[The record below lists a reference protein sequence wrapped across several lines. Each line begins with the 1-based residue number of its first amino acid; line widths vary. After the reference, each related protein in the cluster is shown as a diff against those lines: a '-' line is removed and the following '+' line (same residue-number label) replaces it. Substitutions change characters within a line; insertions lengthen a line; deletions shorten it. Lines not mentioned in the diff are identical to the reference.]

1 GGGGMVGTS
10 EQASLDVAPAS
21 LNAEREDWPMTTEDN
36 SGFGKP
42 DNASSHD
49 ILMSSEA
56 DGGGRSSSEQH
67 RMTDAVGA
75 ASPPVVNN
83 SGETNSETKKRKSSH
98 DGHLAPNAE
107 QSVKKAK
114 VEEALTGTLL
124 QQSASPACH
133 GSERYSLP
141 AEIWQHI
148 FTFVSPRELGNL
160 LLTNRTF
167 HSYLDPS
174 FTVNGHTAC
183 PSVASEGHLPK
194 LKPDVIWQTS
204 RRRCWPRM
212 PAPLRNHTE
221 LQMWRLACC
230 RKCQFCG
237 KRGPPSPVIANH
249 KTRSGPGAHGVS
261 IIWPFAVSSCGP
273 CLLDKSHKLVQEID
287 LLLSSTP
294 SLIIPALP
302 SVLLTEDTNVLS
314 AGALQNVQ
322 GHSDVKL
329 TKLFYKKHVE
339 ELKDE
344 FATVKAM
351 GLATAEEWLKGLDD
365 RGKELR
371 GDSSRWEK
379 WESAGGVSQMRK
391 TLCQMQVESSPD
403 TSHEGT
409 PLGAHRKMSHD
420 GNVQSSTGLSI
431 PVFTTVPADAHIK
444 HTAPHLAHNQ
454 EPFSRSVPN
463 RSRTQEEIQEMKAA
477 RRLEI
482 ERRAALLE
490 HPLLPNV
497 LAHIPS
503 FQAALQI
510 AQPLDNN
517 AWELLK
523 PRLLSQREDA
533 NIRVSQDQRLNAH
546 PIVAQVK
553 AEDRC
558 DANGAQRESRELA
571 DKDWDD
577 AQAPLRAKISEYA
590 DETIKNAWH
599 NGHKVKKDNCPK
611 FAADVLLYVRKRFY
625 AEVAKD
631 AVAARAAGKNT
642 ARDPPEGPFTQKLTL
657 ENMKWLFEVKIKP
670 LTESY
675 RKELF
680 LCNGCD
686 GNSKA
691 YGFEGVIQHYAAK
704 HTSSLSQGNIV
715 VYWRSEWPAT
725 TPFHPDPLSKS
736 TTTAT
741 GTPTSYP
748 GIYQQQYPAQLPVN
762 NFPRPHPFPHQ
773 GALGYG
779 APYRP
784 DFGTHQHPHYP
795 QYPASQPPLPTPP
808 SFNTSY
814 PTPFERPGISQQN
827 MPPMVPSY
835 QQQHHFHIPYEHTT
849 VAYQGS
855 NIVYGLY
862 SEDKI
867 RAQLDDLAFNSR
879 DVWMTL
885 ASLRDLPGNIRV
897 SIVIFH
903 LTKRYRSRFSESP
916 PLAMF
921 IDGLSNK
928 KEMRPVR
935 NTNGLNCKACHL
947 HLDDGAEI
955 ELRTFSLPQLAN
967 HFQQIH
973 VGPFQSAGAPFLDWT
988 VDMIHVPD
996 LSGLSKLSGM
1006 DAHKEAIVT
1015 EAFPAYMVPFSYG
1028 QPQGYSSTVTG
1039 THHEGYGS
1047 TVAAPMTVDVGYINT
1062 SSRYETGL
1070 PPENRQVSTQYE
1082 HDQEHQ
1088 ATPISHRPQRG
1099 APLNPSPD
1107 YGAKPSMTPKQESH
1121 RKSRDRKSSSKE
1133 KRKGPN
1139 HGNSKRK
1146 SNAKSND
1153 IAVNMGHNIHDE
1165 RHEDAEAEESRQEE
1179 AIRAIWAAERRETA
1193 RLASTPGVFE
1203 KEKRNSPINVG
1214 TTTVMKRVVE
1224 VSPPSMPIEIEPGD
1238 DLFAGLESHLNQQAG
1253 SGSNVAGREAVCNRR
1268 PVDEPH
1274 QPVALARPASQA
1286 LHSGFASYGRTSP
1299 PRSGREGDRLEVIHH
1314 REQSS
1319 QRHQDRTL
1327 CSSPAHTPSC
1337 NEVRTVRPVATVH
1350 DTAVGH
1356 IRHSDSSWSHL
1367 TGERGDQILRNPST
1381 EGYAE
1386 EPGMRREQAR
1396 IQYVETYELVRM
1408 RDAEGEYFIRRPVRR
1423 ELDAAY
1429 AGPRR
1434 LEYRETGSPSINYG
1448 HGSITLAP
1456 AHEPSPDSERI
1467 RRRPLRE
1474 ECREPGSLLYQEY
1487 DPRLGSAPP
1496 NSETPVRYQ

>member
-1 GGGGMVGTS
+1 
-10 EQASLDVAPAS
+10 
-21 LNAEREDWPMTTEDN
+21 MTTEIN
-36 SGFGKP
+36 SGLGKP
-42 DNASSHD
+42 DDTSSSD
-49 ILMSSEA
+49 ILMTSEA
-56 DGGGRSSSEQH
+56 DVGGRSSSEQH
-67 RMTDAVGA
+67 RMIDAVGA
-75 ASPPVVNN
+75 ASPTIVNH
-83 SGETNSETKKRKSSH
+83 SSEANSETRKRKSSH
-98 DGHLAPNAE
+98 DGHLAQTAE
-107 QSVKKAK
+107 EPVKKAK
-114 VEEALTGTLL
+114 VEKALTGILL
-124 QQSASPACH
+124 QQSASPAGCH
-133 GSERYSLP
+133 ESERYPLP

-174 FTVNGHTAC
+174 LTVNGHTTC
-183 PSVASEGHLPK
+183 PSVTSKGHLPK

-237 KRGPPSPVIANH
+237 KREPPSPVTANH
-249 KTRSGPGAHGVS
+249 KTRSGPGEHGIS

-273 CLLDKSHKLVQEID
+273 CLLDKSLKEID

-302 SVLLTEDTNVLS
+302 SVLLTEEKNILS
-314 AGALQNVQ
+314 PGALQNVQ

-329 TKLFYKKHVE
+329 TKLFYTKHVE
-339 ELKDE
+339 ELKEE

-391 TLCQMQVESSPD
+391 TLCQMQVEP
-403 TSHEGT
+403 
-409 PLGAHRKMSHD
+409 
-420 GNVQSSTGLSI
+420 
-431 PVFTTVPADAHIK
+431 
-444 HTAPHLAHNQ
+444 
-454 EPFSRSVPN
+454 
-463 RSRTQEEIQEMKAA
+463 TQEEIQEMKAA

-490 HPLLPNV
+490 PPLLPNV

-510 AQPLDNN
+510 IQPLDNN

-533 NIRVSQDQRLNAH
+533 DVRASQDRRLNAH
-546 PIVAQVK
+546 PIASQVK
-553 AEDRC
+553 TEDRC
-558 DANGAQRESRELA
+558 DGHGVQRESKELV

-599 NGHKVKKDNCPK
+599 NGHKVKKDSCPK

-631 AVAARAAGKNT
+631 AVAARAAGKGPT
-642 ARDPPEGPFTQKLTL
+642 HDPPEGPFTQKLTL

-670 LTESY
+670 LTESC

-725 TPFHPDPLSKS
+725 PPFHPDPLSKS
-736 TTTAT
+736 TATAT

-748 GIYQQQYPAQLPVN
+748 GIYQPPYPAQPPIN
-762 NFPRPHPFPHQ
+762 NFPQPRPFPHQ

-784 DFGTHQHPHYP
+784 DFGAHQHPHYP
-795 QYPASQPPLPTPP
+795 QYPASQPPFSIPP
-808 SFNTSY
+808 SYNASY
-814 PTPFERPGISQQN
+814 HTPFERPGISQQN
-827 MPPMVPSY
+827 MPPIIPSY
-835 QQQHHFHIPYEHTT
+835 QQQHHFPGPHEHNT
-849 VAYQGS
+849 VAYQR
-855 NIVYGLY
+855 NHIDYGLY

-867 RAQLDDLAFNSR
+867 RAQLDYLAFNSR
-879 DVWMTL
+879 DVWMAL
-885 ASLRDLPGNIRV
+885 ASLRGLPGNIRV

-935 NTNGLNCKACHL
+935 NTNWLQCKACCL

-996 LSGLSKLSGM
+996 LSGLSNLSGM
-1006 DAHKEAIVT
+1006 DAQKEAIIT
-1015 EAFPAYMVPFSYG
+1015 EAFPISMVPFSYG
-1028 QPQGYSSTVTG
+1028 QPQEIRETIPEWVGTEGYPSTVTG
-1039 THHEGYGS
+1039 TRHEG
-1047 TVAAPMTVDVGYINT
+1047 
-1062 SSRYETGL
+1062 
-1070 PPENRQVSTQYE
+1070 
-1082 HDQEHQ
+1082 EHQ
-1088 ATPISHRPQRG
+1088 AIPISHPPQPG

-1107 YGAKPSMTPKQESH
+1107 YGARPSMTPKQESH
-1121 RKSRDRKSSSKE
+1121 GKSRDRKASSKE
-1133 KRKGPN
+1133 KRKGAN
-1139 HGNSKRK
+1139 HGNLKRK

-1153 IAVNMGHNIHDE
+1153 IAAKMGRSSHDE
-1165 RHEDAEAEESRQEE
+1165 RDGEAEAEESRQEE
-1179 AIRAIWAAERRETA
+1179 AIRAMWAAERRETA
-1193 RLASTPGVFE
+1193 RLASAPGGL
-1203 KEKRNSPINVG
+1203 KEKRESPKNG
-1214 TTTVMKRVVE
+1214 GMTTVKKRAVE
-1224 VSPPSMPIEIEPGD
+1224 VSPLPMPTETEPGD
-1238 DLFAGLESHLNQQAG
+1238 DLFAGLESHLNQQAR
-1253 SGSNVAGREAVCNRR
+1253 SDPNVAGREAISSRH
-1268 PVDEPH
+1268 PIDEPH
-1274 QPVALARPASQA
+1274 RPVVLLRPASQA
-1286 LHSGFASYGRTSP
+1286 LHSGFASYEQTS
-1299 PRSGREGDRLEVIHH
+1299 R
-1314 REQSS
+1314 
-1319 QRHQDRTL
+1319 
-1327 CSSPAHTPSC
+1327 
-1337 NEVRTVRPVATVH
+1337 
-1350 DTAVGH
+1350 
-1356 IRHSDSSWSHL
+1356 SHL
-1367 TGERGDQILRNPST
+1367 TGERGERVLRSPNA
-1381 EGYAE
+1381 EGHAE
-1386 EPGMRREQAR
+1386 ESGIRRAQAR

-1423 ELDAAY
+1423 EMDAAY

-1434 LEYRETGSPSINYG
+1434 LEYRETGSPSLNYG
-1448 HGSITLAP
+1448 HGSIALSP
-1456 AHEPSPDSERI
+1456 AHEPSPGSERI
-1467 RRRPLRE
+1467 IRRPLRE
-1474 ECREPGSLLYQEY
+1474 EFREPGSLHYQEY

-1496 NSETPVRYQ
+1496 NSEAPVR

>member
-1 GGGGMVGTS
+1 MAGIS

-21 LNAEREDWPMTTEDN
+21 LNAEREDWPMTTEVN
-36 SGFGKP
+36 SGFGRP
-42 DNASSHD
+42 DDTSSPD
-49 ILMSSEA
+49 ILTTSEA
-56 DGGGRSSSEQH
+56 DVGGRSSSEQH
-67 RMTDAVGA
+67 RMTDAVGV
-75 ASPPVVNN
+75 ASPTIVNH
-83 SGETNSETKKRKSSH
+83 SSETNSETRKRKSSH
-98 DGHLAPNAE
+98 DGHLAQAAE
-107 QSVKKAK
+107 ESVKKAK
-114 VEEALTGTLL
+114 VEEAPAGTLL
-124 QQSASPACH
+124 QQSASPAGCH
-133 GSERYSLP
+133 ESERYSLP

-174 FTVNGHTAC
+174 PTVNGHTTC
-183 PSVASEGHLPK
+183 PSVTSKGHLPK

-237 KRGPPSPVIANH
+237 KREPPSPVIANH
-249 KTRSGPGAHGVS
+249 KARSGPGEHGIS

-273 CLLDKSHKLVQEID
+273 CLLDKSLKEID

-302 SVLLTEDTNVLS
+302 SVLLTEEKNILS
-314 AGALQNVQ
+314 PGALQNVQ

-329 TKLFYKKHVE
+329 TKLFYTKHVE

-351 GLATAEEWLKGLDD
+351 GLATVEEWLKGLDD

-391 TLCQMQVESSPD
+391 SLRQMQVEPSPD

-409 PLGAHRKMSHD
+409 PSGAHNKVSHD
-420 GNVQSSTGLSI
+420 GKIQPSSGLSI
-431 PVFTTVPADAHIK
+431 PVFTTVPVDAHTK
-444 HTAPHLAHNQ
+444 NTASHLAHNQ
-454 EPFSRSVPN
+454 EPFSCPVPN

-490 HPLLPNV
+490 PPLLPNV

-510 AQPLDNN
+510 IQPLDDN

-533 NIRVSQDQRLNAH
+533 DIRASQDRRLNAH
-546 PIVAQVK
+546 PIAAQVK
-553 AEDRC
+553 TEDRS
-558 DANGAQRESRELA
+558 DGHGTQRGSKELV

-599 NGHKVKKDNCPK
+599 NGHKVKKDSCPK
-611 FAADVLLYVRKRFY
+611 FSADVLLYVRKRFY

-631 AVAARAAGKNT
+631 AVAARAAGKDPIC
-642 ARDPPEGPFTQKLTL
+642 DPPEGPFTQKLTL

-725 TPFHPDPLSKS
+725 PPFHPDPLSKS

-748 GIYQQQYPAQLPVN
+748 GIYQPQYPAQPPIN
-762 NFPRPHPFPHQ
+762 PFPQPRPFPHQ
-773 GALGYG
+773 GDLGYG

-784 DFGTHQHPHYP
+784 DFGAHQHPHYP
-795 QYPASQPPLPTPP
+795 QYPASQPPFSIPP
-808 SFNTSY
+808 SYDTSY
-814 PTPFERPGISQQN
+814 HTPFERPGISQQN
-827 MPPMVPSY
+827 MPPIVPSY
-835 QQQHHFHIPYEHTT
+835 QQQHHFPSPHEHNT
-849 VAYQGS
+849 VAYQR
-855 NIVYGLY
+855 NHIDYGLY
-862 SEDKI
+862 SEDKN

-879 DVWMTL
+879 DVWMALT
-885 ASLRDLPGNIRV
+885 SLRDLPGNIRV

-935 NTNGLNCKACHL
+935 NTNGLKCKACCL
-947 HLDDGAEI
+947 HLDDGAEM
-955 ELRTFSLPQLAN
+955 ELRAFSLPQLAN

-973 VGPFQSAGAPFLDWT
+973 IGPFQSAGAPFLDWT

-996 LSGLSKLSGM
+996 LSGLSNLPGM
-1006 DAHKEAIVT
+1006 DAQKEAIIT
-1015 EAFPAYMVPFSYG
+1015 EAFPISMVPFSYG
-1028 QPQGYSSTVTG
+1028 QPQEVRETIAEWVGTEGYPSTVTG
-1039 THHEGYGS
+1039 TRHEG
-1047 TVAAPMTVDVGYINT
+1047 
-1062 SSRYETGL
+1062 
-1070 PPENRQVSTQYE
+1070 
-1082 HDQEHQ
+1082 EHQ
-1088 ATPISHRPQRG
+1088 AVPISHPPQPG

-1107 YGAKPSMTPKQESH
+1107 YGARPSMTPKQKSH
-1121 RKSRDRKSSSKE
+1121 GKSRDQKSSSKE
-1133 KRKGPN
+1133 KRKGHN
-1139 HGNSKRK
+1139 HGNLKRK

-1153 IAVNMGHNIHDE
+1153 IAAKMGRSSHDE
-1165 RHEDAEAEESRQEE
+1165 RDGEAEAEESRQEE
-1179 AIRAIWAAERRETA
+1179 AIRAMWAAERRETA
-1193 RLASTPGVFE
+1193 RLASAPGGLE
-1203 KEKRNSPINVG
+1203 EKRESPKNG
-1214 TTTVMKRVVE
+1214 GMPTVTKGVVE
-1224 VSPPSMPIEIEPGD
+1224 VSPLPMPTETEPGD
-1238 DLFAGLESHLNQQAG
+1238 DLFSGLESHLNQQAG
-1253 SGSNVAGREAVCNRR
+1253 SDHNVAGREAIYSRH
-1268 PVDEPH
+1268 PTDEPH
-1274 QPVALARPASQA
+1274 QPVVLMRPVSQA
-1286 LHSGFASYGRTSP
+1286 LHSEFISYGQISP
-1299 PRSGREGDRLEVIHH
+1299 TRSGREDDRLQVIHH
-1314 REQSS
+1314 REPSS
-1319 QRHQDRTL
+1319 QLHQDRTL
-1327 CSSPAHTPSC
+1327 YIPPTQTPSC

-1350 DTAVGH
+1350 DVAIEQIH
-1356 IRHSDSSWSHL
+1356 RIDSSRSHL
-1367 TGERGDQILRNPST
+1367 TGERGGRVFRSPNA
-1381 EGYAE
+1381 EEYAE
-1386 EPGMRREQAR
+1386 EPGIRREQAR

-1423 ELDAAY
+1423 EMDTTY

-1434 LEYRETGSPSINYG
+1434 LEHRETGSPSLNYG
-1448 HGSITLAP
+1448 HGSITLSP
-1456 AHEPSPDSERI
+1456 AHEPSPGSERI
-1467 RRRPLRE
+1467 IRRPLRE
-1474 ECREPGSLLYQEY
+1474 EFREPGSLHYQEY
-1487 DPRLGSAPP
+1487 DPRFGSAPP
-1496 NSETPVRYQ
+1496 NSEAPVR